1 MNKTINS
8 KGINAGG
15 TESAGLGNIAQGT
28 SQVGIGII
36 LMLAALV
43 GIWGVACLFGGIVK
57 SGSMVEMGRGFL
69 TAVIGM

>member
-1 MNKTINS
+1 MNKTIN
-8 KGINAGG
+8 NQVVNVVG
-15 TESAGLGNIAQGT
+15 TESTGLKNIAQGT

-43 GIWGVACLFGGIVK
+43 GLWGVACLFGGIAK
-57 SGSMVEMGRGFL
+57 SGSLVEMGRGFL